1 MMHLDLYLKI
11 GGVIVAIFL
20 GGWKVYEWLKVNLID
35 PINEFKPELKKTMA
49 EIQQIKKDFEIL
61 SNLKKEGNSP
71 IIDNIIETHDTVER
85 MCMLI
90 EAKFELDNQAYF
102 ECDSSG
108 YLIRAN
114 EAFYNVLDIPKEN
127 SYGNQWMNVINDSFQ
142 DDFIDKWNR
151 LVNGG
156 LQINEAVVNKKG
168 GKFVITAR
176 RKPNNQ
182 KEAKVILGSI
192 CLSYDGHK

>member
-1 MMHLDLYLKI
+1 MIHLDLYLKI
-11 GGVIVAIFL
+11 GGVIVAVFL

-71 IIDNIIETHDTVER
+71 IIDKIIETHNKVER

-142 DDFIDKWNR
+142 DDFIDKWDR

-192 CLSYDGHK
+192 CLSV

>member
-20 GGWKVYEWLKVNLID
+20 GGWKVYEWLKINLID

-71 IIDNIIETHDTVER
+71 IIDKIIETHETVER
-85 MCMLI
+85 MCMLT

-127 SYGNQWMNVINDSFQ
+127 SYGNQWMNVINDRFQ

-192 CLSYDGHK
+192 CLSV

>member
-1 MMHLDLYLKI
+1 MIHLDLYLKI

-20 GGWKVYEWLKVNLID
+20 GGWKVYEWLKINLID

-71 IIDNIIETHDTVER
+71 IIDKIIETHDTVER

-90 EAKFELDNQAYF
+90 EAKFELENQAYF

-192 CLSYDGHK
+192 CLSV

>member
-1 MMHLDLYLKI
+1 MIHLDLYLKI

-20 GGWKVYEWLKVNLID
+20 GGWKVYEWLKINLID

-71 IIDNIIETHDTVER
+71 IIDKIIETHDTVER

-192 CLSYDGHK
+192 CLSV

>member
-20 GGWKVYEWLKVNLID
+20 GGWKVYEWLEINLID
-35 PINEFKPELKKTMA
+35 PIKEFKPELKKTMA

-71 IIDNIIETHDTVER
+71 IIDKIIETHNTVER
-85 MCMLI
+85 MCMLT

-156 LQINEAVVNKKG
+156 LQINESVVNKKG

-192 CLSYDGHK
+192 CLSV

>member
-20 GGWKVYEWLKVNLID
+20 GGWKVYEWLKINLID

-71 IIDNIIETHDTVER
+71 IIDKIIETHDTVER

>member
-1 MMHLDLYLKI
+1 MIHLDLYFKI

-20 GGWKVYEWLKVNLID
+20 GGWKVYEWLKINLLD

-49 EIQQIKKDFEIL
+49 EIQQIKKDFEVL

-71 IIDNIIETHDTVER
+71 IIDKIIETHDTVER
-85 MCMLI
+85 MCMI
-90 EAKFELDNQAYF
+90 QEAKFELDNQAYF

-114 EAFYNVLDIPKEN
+114 EAFYNVLDIQKEN

-142 DDFIDKWNR
+142 DDFIDKWSR

-168 GKFVITAR
+168 SKFVITAR

-182 KEAKVILGSI
+182 AEAKVILGSI
-192 CLSYDGHK
+192 CLSV

>member
-1 MMHLDLYLKI
+1 MIHLDLYLKI

-20 GGWKVYEWLKVNLID
+20 GGWKVYEWLKINLID

-71 IIDNIIETHDTVER
+71 IIDMIIETHDTVER
-85 MCMLI
+85 MCMI
-90 EAKFELDNQAYF
+90 QEAKFELDNQAYF

-192 CLSYDGHK
+192 CLSV

>member
-1 MMHLDLYLKI
+1 MIHLDLYLKI

-20 GGWKVYEWLKVNLID
+20 GGWKVYEWLKINLID

-71 IIDNIIETHDTVER
+71 IIDKIIETHDTVER
-85 MCMLI
+85 MCMLT

-192 CLSYDGHK
+192 CLSV

>member
-1 MMHLDLYLKI
+1 M
-11 GGVIVAIFL
+11 AIFL
-20 GGWKVYEWLKVNLID
+20 GGWKVYEWLKINLID

-71 IIDNIIETHDTVER
+71 IIDKIIETHNTVER
-85 MCMLI
+85 MCMLT

-192 CLSYDGHK
+192 CLSV